1 MEQNRVHP
9 RPIHEIHE
17 HGIPPFSLVY
27 ELDTKMFNNKQYTSL
42 PRIDTTFDSLQISK
56 AKISVLHLPLPSSS
70 THLNARHVR
79 GGQRQT
85 LSHCFSPSDHD
96 SRKKCRPR
104 RRFPRILF
112 DWFIIRRVVS
122 WRPIDMK
129 QSIHSSVA
137 LNIYWALD
145 RIFLELV
152 QYDLKDLDF
161 NNIQKNVKFG
171 SGG

>member
-1 MEQNRVHP
+1 
-9 RPIHEIHE
+9 
-17 HGIPPFSLVY
+17 
-27 ELDTKMFNNKQYTSL
+27 
-42 PRIDTTFDSLQISK
+42 
-56 AKISVLHLPLPSSS
+56 
-70 THLNARHVR
+70 
-79 GGQRQT
+79 
-85 LSHCFSPSDHD
+85 
-96 SRKKCRPR
+96 
-104 RRFPRILF
+104 
-112 DWFIIRRVVS
+112 
-122 WRPIDMK
+122 MK